1 MTKFLA
7 ITAVAA
13 LAFVGGCNKSTKTS
27 DMGAM
32 NNAKCSEKTEC
43 CASKKDGAMG
53 TVGEKGDCASK
64 CAEKKANMGAMT
76 EKKDCASKA
85 SCSDKKDASMGT
97 VADKAECTSKKSCS
111 DKQ

>member
-13 LAFVGGCNKSTKTS
+13 LAFVGGCNKENKSS

-32 NNAKCSEKTEC
+32 NNAKTSEKASC
-43 CASKKDGAMG
+43 CQAKKDGAMG
-53 TVGEKGDCASK
+53 TVGEKSDCASK
-64 CAEKKANMGAMT
+64 CSDSKANMGAMT
-76 EKKDCASKA
+76 EKKDCAGKT
-85 SCSDKKDASMGT
+85 SCTDKKDAAMGT
-97 VADKAECTSKKSCS
+97 VSEKSECTSKKACS